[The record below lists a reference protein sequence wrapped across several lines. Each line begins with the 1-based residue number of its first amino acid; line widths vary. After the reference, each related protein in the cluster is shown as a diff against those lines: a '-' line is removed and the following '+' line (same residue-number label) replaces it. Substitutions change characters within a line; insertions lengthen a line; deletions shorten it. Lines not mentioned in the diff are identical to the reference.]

1 MQEITEKPHSELVET
16 VLAQAV
22 KIAELEAKIAW
33 FEEQFHLAK
42 HRQFGA
48 SSEKTAH
55 LQEAMLFDEAE
66 AVAEPALPEPPIEV
80 VTYTRKK
87 TKGHRQAQLADLP
100 VTEIAYELPEGEQVC
115 PQCNGELHDMGTEVR
130 QEIKIVPAQV
140 SVVKHIRHKYA
151 CRHCQVEETTTPIV
165 AAPMPT
171 PAFPNSIASPSA
183 VAHIMNEKFVMG
195 TPLYRLEQQLQ
206 RQGIELSRQTMANWM
221 IRGAGWLET
230 VYDRLHED
238 LLTRDIIHADETT
251 LQVLKEPS
259 RAAQTDSYMWLYR
272 TGRIGPPIVLFEY
285 QSTRA
290 GAHPKDFLGE
300 FAGYLNADG
309 YSGYDKLSEQL
320 TLVGCWAHARRKFDE
335 AVKALPPAAL
345 RKNPTAATTAQTGL
359 AFCNEVY
366 AIEADLK
373 NATDDERFAA
383 RLERSKPVL
392 DRFKAWLDEQLP
404 KVLPQSTLG
413 KAVGYCRNQWPKLC
427 AFLLDGRLEIDNN
440 RAERSIKPFVIGRKN
455 WLFANTPKGAKS
467 SAILYSIVET
477 AKENALNP
485 FKYLEHLFETLPNIH
500 RADPDEIAKLL
511 PWDQAVQDR
520 CRIPG
525 RK

>member
-1 MQEITEKPHSELVET
+1 
-16 VLAQAV
+16 
-22 KIAELEAKIAW
+22 
-33 FEEQFHLAK
+33 
-42 HRQFGA
+42 
-48 SSEKTAH
+48 
-55 LQEAMLFDEAE
+55 
-66 AVAEPALPEPPIEV
+66 
-80 VTYTRKK
+80 
-87 TKGHRQAQLADLP
+87 
-100 VTEIAYELPEGEQVC
+100 
-115 PQCNGELHDMGTEVR
+115 
-130 QEIKIVPAQV
+130 
-140 SVVKHIRHKYA
+140 
-151 CRHCQVEETTTPIV
+151 
-165 AAPMPT
+165 
-171 PAFPNSIASPSA
+171 
-183 VAHIMNEKFVMG
+183 
-195 TPLYRLEQQLQ
+195 
-206 RQGIELSRQTMANWM
+206 
-221 IRGAGWLET
+221 
-230 VYDRLHED
+230 
-238 LLTRDIIHADETT
+238 
-251 LQVLKEPS
+251 
-259 RAAQTDSYMWLYR
+259 MWLYR